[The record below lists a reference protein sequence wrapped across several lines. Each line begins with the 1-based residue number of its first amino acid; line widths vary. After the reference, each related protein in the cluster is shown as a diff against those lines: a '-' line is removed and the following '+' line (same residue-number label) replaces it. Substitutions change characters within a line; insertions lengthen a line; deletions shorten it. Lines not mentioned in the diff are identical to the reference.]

1 MATFTLS
8 RFSTPERLKSIR
20 EDHLLALLGRHGD
33 YFKQRGVELATF
45 NGSGIDYDG
54 IVKVLMSP
62 DTSTPKPLSD
72 DLYFVHEMAT
82 PSYMDEL
89 LEELRGLPQDERA
102 VFTLGSDVT
111 PADVAVQVRLLAPDL
126 IERKHAEHFLTS
138 KRSFEY
144 FQSKKDLQRKFKAP
158 SAAKL
163 SALDG
168 ALADRFEEMKRGRSA
183 KVFIFHRDD
192 GIWFLV
198 RHGDTYKREGA
209 IEAGTSSSVYYRP
222 EIYDVIKYDEG
233 LGDLCVNANGN
244 KKICALYREKL
255 GLHFFGDAQRFAE
268 RAKYTL
274 EPLREDGEDALVCS
288 DIDGID
294 AIRLKEIQ
302 FFWGGSE
309 NEVEI
314 RKASDIFAVL
324 KRKQRGL
331 PAKVALSSAKFDV
344 KFTDSKT
351 PRTVAIR
358 PSNVAS
364 YTRDADAGAVEQWL
378 QRRGFA
384 RQVAEGSHARADA
397 PVARP

>member
-1 MATFTLS
+1 
-8 RFSTPERLKSIR
+8 
-20 EDHLLALLGRHGD
+20 
-33 YFKQRGVELATF
+33 
-45 NGSGIDYDG
+45 
-54 IVKVLMSP
+54 
-62 DTSTPKPLSD
+62 
-72 DLYFVHEMAT
+72 
-82 PSYMDEL
+82 
-89 LEELRGLPQDERA
+89 
-102 VFTLGSDVT
+102 
-111 PADVAVQVRLLAPDL
+111 
-126 IERKHAEHFLTS
+126 
-138 KRSFEY
+138 
-144 FQSKKDLQRKFKAP
+144 
-158 SAAKL
+158 
-163 SALDG
+163 
-168 ALADRFEEMKRGRSA
+168 
-183 KVFIFHRDD
+183 
-192 GIWFLV
+192 
-198 RHGDTYKREGA
+198 
-209 IEAGTSSSVYYRP
+209 
-222 EIYDVIKYDEG
+222 
-233 LGDLCVNANGN
+233 
-244 KKICALYREKL
+244 
-255 GLHFFGDAQRFAE
+255 
-268 RAKYTL
+268 
-274 EPLREDGEDALVCS
+274 LREDGEDALVCS